1 MTEIEKEKCHVI
13 IHGAATAAAAAAAGL
28 AQLPGSD
35 NAIIVP
41 IQVAMITSLGHVFD
55 ISLSESAT
63 KSILATALAT
73 ITGRAISQLF
83 VGWIPILG
91 NAINA
96 STAFA
101 ITEKIGWH
109 IADDF
114 SSESHSKSA

>member
-1 MTEIEKEKCHVI
+1 MTELEKEKCHVI

-55 ISLSESAT
+55 IS
-63 KSILATALAT
+63 